1 MNKNPR
7 QIHETVLRDIVDVI
21 SGINSETEP
30 LKGIFTNTSYRS
42 IAKGASNLT
51 LVFPVIAE

>member
-30 LKGIFTNTSYRS
+30 
-42 IAKGASNLT
+42 
-51 LVFPVIAE
+51 